1 MTEKAPVTILPKT
14 FRCNLNSKLN
24 LSYATH
30 FSERCDDFFFY
41 SLDAKIVKSEHNL
54 KNI

>member
-30 FSERCDDFFFY
+30 FSERCDDFFF
-41 SLDAKIVKSEHNL
+41 LFFGC
-54 KNI
+54 KNCKK